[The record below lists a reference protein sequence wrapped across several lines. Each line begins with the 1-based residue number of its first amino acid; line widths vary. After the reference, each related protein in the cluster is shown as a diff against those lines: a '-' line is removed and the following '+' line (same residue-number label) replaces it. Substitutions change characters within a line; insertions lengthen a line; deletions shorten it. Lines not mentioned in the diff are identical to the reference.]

1 MSRINLSGNITMSI
15 IKMVE
20 GNPGAITAIMDL
32 VEKHDSID
40 PQSFFGPLGVLIALD
55 TFEIYGT
62 DIYILYNDK
71 CQKDARKTIM
81 LLRAV
86 QLGLLPVAKLKEM
99 ARDQMRKIN
108 LTEEEFESL
117 DKQVCEQL
125 EDFAKPEKVG

>member
-1 MSRINLSGNITMSI
+1 MRRINLSDNITMSI

>member
-1 MSRINLSGNITMSI
+1 MSI

-108 LTEEEFESL
+108 RTEEEFESL

>member
-1 MSRINLSGNITMSI
+1 MSRINLSDNITMSI